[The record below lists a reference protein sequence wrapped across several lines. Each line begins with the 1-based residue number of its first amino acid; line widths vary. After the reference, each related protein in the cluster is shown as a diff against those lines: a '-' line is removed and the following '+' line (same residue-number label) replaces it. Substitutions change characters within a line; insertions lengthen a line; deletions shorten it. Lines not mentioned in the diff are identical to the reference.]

1 MAPVIIIGA
10 GITGLVLA
18 QALTKHS
25 IPFLIYERDP
35 DPLHRGKGWGIT
47 IHWALNTLLDL
58 LPQRVIDRLP
68 EAYVDAEATENGDNG
83 NFLFFNLK
91 TAEALWQVPPAR
103 RIRMSREK
111 FRRVLMDGIPINW
124 SHAFQSLEHTQDGSV
139 SVTFDTISGLSTVR
153 GSMVVGCDGSRSN
166 VRKLLFPNVED
177 HTNHSLPVRLLGAS
191 TVYSGSV
198 ASGARELDPFFYQG
212 GDPET
217 SAAHWF
223 SFLDSPSTS
232 GRGDDSRDC
241 QILIAWPFRKGFMG
255 RDERLEVPLGGPE
268 RVQLMKTISG
278 GWAEP
283 FRSIVHNLPEDADVK
298 TISLEDWVPPSIEK
312 WNVKDG
318 LQRVVL
324 VGDSAHA
331 MTMYRGEAANHG
343 ITDVSLLLSQILPV
357 LSKGNVDEESIKV
370 DLLQACRTY
379 TESMI
384 ERAAPAVLN
393 SRQACLDAV
402 TYERIDENSP
412 LIMKRV
418 IRAEPITKEIS

>member
-1 MAPVIIIGA
+1 
-10 GITGLVLA
+10 L
-18 QALTKHS
+18 Q
-25 IPFLIYERDP
+25 
-35 DPLHRGKGWGIT
+35 
-47 IHWALNTLLDL
+47 
-58 LPQRVIDRLP
+58 
-68 EAYVDAEATENGDNG
+68 
-83 NFLFFNLK
+83 
-91 TAEALWQVPPAR
+91 
-103 RIRMSREK
+103 
-111 FRRVLMDGIPINW
+111 W
-124 SHAFQSLEHTQDGSV
+124 SHTFKSLEHTQDESV
-139 SVTFDTISGLSTVR
+139 NVTFDTTSGFSTIR
-153 GSMVVGCDGSRSN
+153 GSIVVGCDGSRSI

-177 HTNHSLPVRLLGAS
+177 HSNYSLPVRLLGTS
-191 TVYSGSV
+191 TIYPGSV
-198 ASGARELDPFFYQG
+198 ASKARKLDPFFYQG

-241 QILIAWPFRKGFMG
+241 QILIAWPFRKEFMG
-255 RDERLEVPLGGPE
+255 HDEPLEVPAGGPE
-268 RVQLMKTISG
+268 RVQLMKAISS

-283 FRSIVHNLPEDADVK
+283 FLSIVQNLPEDADVK
-298 TISLEDWVPPSIEK
+298 TISLEDWVPPPIEK
-312 WNVKDG
+312 WNVNG
-318 LQRVVL
+318 ELQRVVL

-343 ITDVSLLLSQILPV
+343 ITDVSLLLSQVLPV
-357 LSKGNVDEESIKV
+357 LSKGNVGQDTKKE

-418 IRAEPITKEIS
+418 IRAEPTTKEVSVLA